1 MKKRLKILQLINV
14 RWFNACAWYALNL
27 SRGLRERGHKVIVA
41 GNQGS
46 PVYKRAEK
54 YGLPVV
60 NLPLGR
66 VNPYG
71 AAVHLFRLK
80 SLIKG
85 SSVDVVNAHRGEGHS
100 YASLLRGFQ
109 RVPLVRTRGDQR
121 PPLVHP
127 LNLLLHRWLTDMVII
142 PSPSLRPPLLKLGL
156 GEEELE
162 VIPPGVDTAY
172 FQPKVSSSEAKV
184 SLGLD
189 GLTPLVGM
197 IGRLSPVKGHR
208 FFIDAASQVVREW
221 PKVRFLIA
229 GEDAQIKSR
238 ELRSLAR
245 SKGVFK
251 NFVFLPYQKEV
262 RNAISALDLGV
273 VASVGSETICRVA
286 LEFMAMGKPVVG
298 TRVNSI
304 PYLIADGLN
313 GIVVPPAAP
322 QAMAQAILEL
332 LQDKDK
338 RDEFGREARRRVE
351 EEFSLERLAESTERL
366 YYDLL

>member
-1 MKKRLKILQLINV
+1 M
-14 RWFNACAWYALNL
+14 
-27 SRGLRERGHKVIVA
+27 IVA

-46 PVYKRAEK
+46 PVYKRAEE

-60 NLPLGR
+60 NLPLDR

-71 AAVHLFRLK
+71 AAVHLFRLE
-80 SLIKG
+80 SLIKDA
-85 SSVDVVNAHRGEGHS
+85 SIDVVNAHRGEGHS

-127 LNLLLHRWLTDMVII
+127 LNLLLHRWLTDRVII
-142 PSPSLRPPLLKLGL
+142 PSPSLRPHLLKWGL
-156 GEEELE
+156 EREKIE
-162 VIPPGVDTAY
+162 VIPPGVDTVY
-172 FQPKVSSSEAKV
+172 FQSKVGDSEAKRL
-184 SLGLD
+184 LGLD
-189 GLTPLVGM
+189 GFTPLVGM
-197 IGRLSPVKGHR
+197 IGRFSPVKGHR

-229 GEDAQIKSR
+229 GENAQIKSR
-238 ELRSLAR
+238 ELRSLAQ
-245 SKGVFK
+245 SKGVLE
-251 NFVFLPYQKEV
+251 NFLFLPYQEDI
-262 RNAISALDLGV
+262 RAIVSALDLGV
-273 VASVGSETICRVA
+273 VASVGSEAICRVA

-313 GIVVPPAAP
+313 GIVVPPAEP

-332 LQDKDK
+332 LRDGDK
-338 RDEFGREARRRVE
+338 REEFGREARRRAE
-351 EEFSLERLAESTERL
+351 EEFSLGRLAESTEEL